1 MKTHVDG
8 TACFM
13 YGGKYIRQPIN
24 KNIQISIPG
33 KVKDIVYKMWWS
45 HPDPKKRGTFS
56 EMVDSDEEH
65 HPLGLNNTFKFS
77 LTLTS
82 TYLYVYTFT
91 SIPIVC

>member
-8 TACFM
+8 TACFI
-13 YGGKYIRQPIN
+13 YGGKYIRQPIK

-45 HPDPKKRGTFS
+45 HPDPKKGTCS
-56 EMVDSDEEH
+56 GMVVSDEEH
-65 HPLGLNNTFKFS
+65 HQLGLNNTFSFS
-77 LTLTS
+77 LTLIS
-82 TYLYVYTFT
+82 TYLYVCTLT